1 MQWGEFVI
9 SNVIYNFVFIDYL
22 QEDMGKI
29 KHCNFCLFTMKTSYC
44 VVPRLKVRSVMLSL
58 TIHLLKITE
67 KMIMKNVIELKLYW
81 YTRIKRGDYKKITF
95 RSFKNY
101 TIDGYEKALVEI
113 NFPEYKKFDNV
124 NDAYSNFIQ
133 KLMEVIDKV
142 APVKS
147 KRIKR
152 NSQEWFDSE
161 ISEKLIIRDKLFKKY
176 KKTRLHVDK
185 EIYKRARYSVQNL
198 IAKKKKEFF
207 ENKLKE
213 CIGKPKDLWK
223 AIKSLGLPNKSG
235 GCIVGALAENQIV
248 KHDTKS
254 ILKTFKSFYSNLVGD
269 LLATLP
275 MSPIYN

>member
-1 MQWGEFVI
+1 
-9 SNVIYNFVFIDYL
+9 
-22 QEDMGKI
+22 
-29 KHCNFCLFTMKTSYC
+29 
-44 VVPRLKVRSVMLSL
+44 
-58 TIHLLKITE
+58 
-67 KMIMKNVIELKLYW
+67 
-81 YTRIKRGDYKKITF
+81 
-95 RSFKNY
+95 
-101 TIDGYEKALVEI
+101 
-113 NFPEYKKFDNV
+113 
-124 NDAYSNFIQ
+124 
-133 KLMEVIDKV
+133 MEVIDKV
-142 APVKS
+142 APVRS

-254 ILKTFKSFYSNLVGD
+254 ILKTFKSFYSNLAQD
-269 LLATLP
+269 LLTKLSK
-275 MSPIYN
+275 SPNRYTIIFVSDYYEKLSLSENFELVLITEGYLFNILKNVEVTKAAGTDKISGKFLKDGA